1 MFLMNKTRQYMRVV
15 WWNAFLSAL
24 VVVIFSFTIR
34 SYLNWGGGG
43 GVNSNHATIR
53 KTIQANY
60 PNYKNFKQEVAL
72 AIFTGLAESRGSY
85 VPFTGWRREPYENR
99 AVIVEP
105 RWRTRLSL
113 GHAEQRSV
121 WFLGGSTMWGIG
133 ATNETTIPSF
143 FSTMTGERV
152 WNFGEIAYTSFQEL
166 IQLQMMLANGYTP
179 KAVIFYDGVNESFY
193 CNANV
198 QSLPTH
204 AQFDAYLQYVSHYRE
219 LEQKL
224 EEAQS
229 KPRRIDAL
237 DLMAQPF
244 QFIFSPYQDLWR
256 RATDKRSIGAK
267 PAKPDRRSLSTGTPF
282 SQFRRRQFYKV
293 CGDNPERAK
302 AAAAM
307 TVETWLLAYDLLRSR
322 GIPSYFFLQPS
333 SHIKPESYHLDYL
346 LYENKQRI
354 ANERDSFVKRYNETK
369 RIWHTRCGIHN
380 ACGSFYDL
388 SEILVGFREP
398 VFIDEVHISP
408 NGNAFIA
415 KKMSEIVRLD

>member
-1 MFLMNKTRQYMRVV
+1 MKTRQYIRVV
-15 WWNAFLSAL
+15 WWNAFFIAL
-24 VVVIFSFTIR
+24 VVVIFSFAIR
-34 SYLNWGGGG
+34 SYLNLGE
-43 GVNSNHATIR
+43 VNANHATIR
-53 KTIQANY
+53 KTIKANY
-60 PNYKNFKQEVAL
+60 PNYKNFKQEDVL
-72 AIFTGLAESRGSY
+72 AIFTGGGESRSSY
-85 VPFTGWRREPYENR
+85 VPFTGWRREPYKNR

-121 WFLGGSTMWGIG
+121 WFLGGSTTWGTG

-152 WNFGEIAYTSFQEL
+152 WNFGESAYTSFQEL
-166 IQLQMMLANGYTP
+166 IQLQMMLANGYTH

-204 AQFDAYLQYVSHYRE
+204 AQFDDYFQYVSHYRE

-229 KPRRIDAL
+229 THRIDAL

-244 QFIFSPYQDLWR
+244 QFIFSPYRDLYR
-256 RATDKRSIGAK
+256 RATSKRSISAK
-267 PAKPDRRSLSTGTPF
+267 LDRSLSTDTPF
-282 SQFRRRQFYKV
+282 SQFRRKNFYKV

-307 TVETWLLAYDLLRSR
+307 TVEAWLLAHDLLRSR
-322 GIPSYFFLQPS
+322 GIPSYFFLQPT
-333 SHIKPESYHLDYL
+333 SHIKPESHQLDYL
-346 LYENKQRI
+346 LDRNKQRI
-354 ANERDSFVKRYNETK
+354 ADERDSFVKRYRETK

-380 ACGSFYDL
+380 ACDSFYDL

-398 VFIDEVHISP
+398 VFIDELHVSP